1 MLCCSIVLLCEG
13 VSLPQPC
20 PTAHTALCSF
30 HHTLQDGNL
39 TSEEVLRSL
48 AIDGAVNDGLEQVD
62 NRIFKVGSA
71 RRATPSGCGSCVT
84 LRAGLRAAVRSQQ
97 ASTNAMVKPVSSAVS
112 ILLTQTKL
120 PASAGSKHG
129 PTTLPRPPPQVFD
142 ANNNGMIDAKEWAK
156 TLGDLGADGEAA
168 KRCAGGS
175 ARGCVYLGCGG
186 VERRRLFAAAAR
198 PGGEAAK
205 RCAGRQARVQT
216 GVHTGG
222 SR

>member
-1 MLCCSIVLLCEG
+1 MV
-13 VSLPQPC
+13 PQHC
-20 PTAHTALCSF
+20 R
-30 HHTLQDGNL
+30 
-39 TSEEVLRSL
+39 V
-48 AIDGAVNDGLEQVD
+48 
-62 NRIFKVGSA
+62 
-71 RRATPSGCGSCVT
+71 
-84 LRAGLRAAVRSQQ
+84 
-97 ASTNAMVKPVSSAVS
+97 
-112 ILLTQTKL
+112 
-120 PASAGSKHG
+120 
-129 PTTLPRPPPQVFD
+129 PPPQVFD

-222 SR
+222 SRWHMAAACSSCCRGGLVSARSLIVRSNT